1 MFRITLA
8 SSRILRACIF
18 GVVTTTAA
26 VIFTNDAADARHSRH
41 RHVAR
46 HHQEARESYN
56 PAFSS
61 IIVDGNS
68 GATLSATNPDASRHP
83 ASLTKIMTL
92 YLLFERLD
100 AGKMKLDTE
109 MDVSEHASDQ
119 APTKLGLRPGQTIA
133 VEDAIKGLVTRSAND
148 AAVVIAEA
156 IAGDEGDF
164 AKLMTRKARALGMV
178 RTVYRNASGLP
189 DDEQVTTARD
199 QATLG
204 RAIQDRFPRYYRYF
218 STTAFNYHG
227 HSIRNHNKLLGN
239 VEGVDGIKTGYTRA
253 SGFNLVT
260 SMRRGNRHL
269 VGVVLGGHSG
279 GSRDTIMRGLLA
291 ENLEKAATK
300 RTVAAI
306 TERNSSDANA
316 DVAEAAAASRPTQ
329 AVQVQGA
336 VQVASAEPAA
346 PQAERSTAPAPA
358 SRSIFAAAAAAVP
371 PPPAKTG
378 PAKIEPAPFTNGVI
392 QTQQI
397 SAIPGSSEPMKPVKV
412 KTVQVKAGQMKL
424 ASAAGQAEPVTPA
437 TNAIPPAR
445 QDVPETS
452 SAMVAKTE
460 TNRVGVAKSEP
471 VRPEQT
477 RPEMPPQP
485 AGHGTGNGIL
495 GVLPASSL
503 APSST
508 PQASTSQAST
518 SQVLAYAD
526 PAPNAQPQP
535 QPIQQNGA
543 IKPVAAHTGWI
554 IQVGALDSETE
565 AQERIEAARNQAKG
579 LLTKADPFTEPVV
592 GKGDKKL
599 FRARFAGLDR
609 DQAEAA
615 CRTLKR
621 SDISCITIKN

>member
-1 MFRITLA
+1 MLRKTMA
-8 SSRILRACIF
+8 SSRVLRAGIF
-18 GVVTTTAA
+18 GLFTITTAI
-26 VIFTNDAADARHSRH
+26 IFTSDSADARRYRH
-41 RHVAR
+41 RHYAR
-46 HHQEARESYN
+46 QHHEARESYS

-68 GATLSATNPDASRHP
+68 GATLSANNPDASRHP

-109 MDVSEHASDQ
+109 MEVSEHASEQ
-119 APTKLGLRPGQTIA
+119 APTKLGLRPGQTIR

-164 AKLMTRKARALGMV
+164 ASQMTRKARTLGML

-227 HSIRNHNKLLGN
+227 HSIRNHNRLLGN

-269 VGVVLGGHSG
+269 VGVVLGGRSG
-279 GSRDTIMRGLLA
+279 GSRDAIMRNLLA

-306 TERNSSDANA
+306 TERNAPDANT
-316 DVAEAAAASRPTQ
+316 DVAEAEAASRPAQTVQ
-329 AVQVQGA
+329 A
-336 VQVASAEPAA
+336 ASASPEPVAT
-346 PQAERSTAPAPA
+346 PPVRSSAQA
-358 SRSIFAAAAAAVP
+358 SRSIFAEATAAVP
-371 PPPAKTG
+371 PAQAK
-378 PAKIEPAPFTNGVI
+378 AEPAPFTNGVI
-392 QTQQI
+392 QTQPLA
-397 SAIPGSSEPMKPVKV
+397 AIPGSSEPMKPVKV

-424 ASAAGQAEPVTPA
+424 ASAGPAQPATPI
-437 TNAIPPAR
+437 TNAIPPVR
-445 QDVPETS
+445 PEVPETS
-452 SAMVAKTE
+452 SAVVAKAE
-460 TNRVGVAKSEP
+460 TNKPEINKLEVA
-471 VRPEQT
+471 RT
-477 RPEMPPQP
+477 EMPPQP
-485 AGHGTGNGIL
+485 ANHGTGNGIL
-495 GVLPASSL
+495 GVLPVSS
-503 APSST
+503 APPSSVP
-508 PQASTSQAST
+508 PQAM
-518 SQVLAYAD
+518 AYAD
-526 PAPNAQPQP
+526 PTPRAQPQP
-535 QPIQQNGA
+535 PAVQQNGA

-554 IQVGALDSETE
+554 IQVGALETE
-565 AQERIEAARNQAKG
+565 SEARQRLETARSQARG
-579 LLTKADPFTEPVV
+579 LLAKADPFTEPVV
-592 GKGDKKL
+592 AKGERKL

-609 DQAEAA
+609 DQAEAV

-621 SDISCITIKN
+621 SDISCITVRN

>member
-1 MFRITLA
+1 MLRTTMA
-8 SSRILRACIF
+8 SSRVLRAGIF
-18 GVVTTTAA
+18 GLFTITTAI
-26 VIFTNDAADARHSRH
+26 IFTSDSADARRYRH
-41 RHVAR
+41 RHYAR
-46 HHQEARESYN
+46 QHHEARESYS

-68 GATLSATNPDASRHP
+68 GATLSANNPDASRHP

-109 MDVSEHASDQ
+109 MEVSEHASEQ
-119 APTKLGLRPGQTIA
+119 APTKLGLRPGQTIR

-164 AKLMTRKARALGMV
+164 ASQMTRKARTLGML

-227 HSIRNHNKLLGN
+227 HSIRNHNRLLGN

-269 VGVVLGGHSG
+269 VGVVLGGRSG
-279 GSRDTIMRGLLA
+279 GSRDAIMRNLLA
-291 ENLEKAATK
+291 ENLEKAATR

-306 TERNSSDANA
+306 AERNASDANTN
-316 DVAEAAAASRPTQ
+316 VAEAEAASRPAQTVQ
-329 AVQVQGA
+329 A
-336 VQVASAEPAA
+336 ASASPEPVAT
-346 PQAERSTAPAPA
+346 PPVRSSAQA
-358 SRSIFAAAAAAVP
+358 SRSIFAEATAAVP
-371 PPPAKTG
+371 PAQAK
-378 PAKIEPAPFTNGVI
+378 AEPAPFTNGVI
-392 QTQQI
+392 QTQPLA
-397 SAIPGSSEPMKPVKV
+397 AIPGSSEPMKPVKV

-424 ASAAGQAEPVTPA
+424 ASAGPAQPATPI
-437 TNAIPPAR
+437 TNAIPPVR
-445 QDVPETS
+445 PEVPETS
-452 SAMVAKTE
+452 SAVVAKAE
-460 TNRVGVAKSEP
+460 TNK
-471 VRPEQT
+471 PEINKLEVT
-477 RPEMPPQP
+477 RTEMPPQP
-485 AGHGTGNGIL
+485 ANHGTGNGIL
-495 GVLPASSL
+495 GVLPVSS
-503 APSST
+503 APPSSVP
-508 PQASTSQAST
+508 PQAM
-518 SQVLAYAD
+518 AYAD
-526 PAPNAQPQP
+526 PTPRAQPQP
-535 QPIQQNGA
+535 PAVQQNGA

-554 IQVGALDSETE
+554 IQVGALETE
-565 AQERIEAARNQAKG
+565 SEARQRLEAARSQARG
-579 LLTKADPFTEPVV
+579 LLAKADPFTEPVV
-592 GKGDKKL
+592 AKGERKL

-609 DQAEAA
+609 DQAEAV

-621 SDISCITIKN
+621 SDISCITVRN